1 MTMSAPPT
9 KRASRSRYSSPAV
22 GAGTR
27 SNTKDCNSRERD
39 KGAGK
44 DKDRGKDN
52 ALRPARSTSTERS
65 RRFMENWIEPERA
78 RLTSFQED
86 GLIRQGVL
94 ETMEPLGTRPKPA
107 MIKKLVGIGREASP
121 TSTARGKLTGKKIVL
136 KRKPGN
142 SAMPSSGRRTPGAA
156 SAAPEPLSGTQSPT
170 PAPSTTV
177 ATPQPDTSPIT
188 TPVMAN
194 LPRDSSEPL
203 LLPQNSS
210 PSQAPPTMRNA
221 PIVPVPTPD
230 VALEHKLSSKDRAES
245 AIPSL
250 PPANL
255 STASSTDSFPT
266 DPVKQSIEEP
276 QSLHNLPTTP
286 RSIASTYDSDDF
298 CRRESSLPFISQS
311 NMPTKSAVG
320 DNAAEQS
327 QHAHRRIGPIYIA
340 SELARIIEHKEVVKT
355 AIEKSVEEAL
365 RHFQYV
371 DAWALQFM
379 YDDKEEDPRFL
390 LLTEAVFTQTATAQ
404 ALGDWARE
412 LHAFKLLGMKGNAA
426 VRYFVPEAR
435 TDKNYKPPQALPAEY
450 RDLITMD
457 LSRLRD
463 PDNYREEPH
472 IENTKTE
479 GSEAVRQPEG
489 GVSRTEAEAEAEHER
504 VATPPRKRQKT
515 SSRDSPMA
523 RKASNSTRA
532 SAMKGHGNV
541 NNGGNL
547 AESPPRHRQRLL
559 SDDSDLSS
567 LSSLGSLS
575 PSPEPAS
582 WVRPVDK
589 RRQDAAASKSVSAAV
604 DGDDDVKTHK
614 QSKATEGVAEAPVMN
629 GTSKAAPD
637 EAAVPAQPMASGRRR
652 APARAR
658 RGGPNN
664 LAPEPGPGLVPR
676 PSPGGPNFTSK
687 SKVNPNSDLDSRN
700 PSPDSHQSTNDD
712 FITNTNNSSTIQ
724 PHQPSKRSKRG
735 MPNFD
740 PQFCLEQG
748 DEGTERRRMARNT
761 TLRLTEEARI
771 KGDSFARR
779 HPIDALSPPERPVSS
794 QSSLSSLSALEDES
808 GLEDPVPEAVAPIA
822 RVAPASVRAT
832 RSAKRNHDDVE
843 DEATPFSLDF
853 PLEAG
858 MGTVATSRAGTP
870 RPNKKQRTGGRRLK
884 LS

>member
-1 MTMSAPPT
+1 
-9 KRASRSRYSSPAV
+9 
-22 GAGTR
+22 
-27 SNTKDCNSRERD
+27 
-39 KGAGK
+39 
-44 DKDRGKDN
+44 
-52 ALRPARSTSTERS
+52 
-65 RRFMENWIEPERA
+65 MENWIEPERA
-78 RLTSFQED
+78 KLTSFQED

-142 SAMPSSGRRTPGAA
+142 SAMSSLGTRTPGTA
-156 SAAPEPLSGTQSPT
+156 SAAPDPLSGTQSPT
-170 PAPSTTV
+170 PTPSTTV
-177 ATPQPDTSPIT
+177 ATPQPDSSPII
-188 TPVMAN
+188 TPTMTK
-194 LPRDSSEPL
+194 LPRASPEPI

-210 PSQAPPTMRNA
+210 PCQAPPTTRNA
-221 PIVPVPTPD
+221 HIVPVPTSD
-230 VALEHKLSSKDRAES
+230 VAMEHKFSSKGRS
-245 AIPSL
+245 GSGNPRF
-250 PPANL
+250 PPAAL
-255 STASSTDSFPT
+255 STSSLTDPFPT

-276 QSLHNLPTTP
+276 QSLQNLPTTP
-286 RSIASTYDSDDF
+286 RSIASTYYSDDI
-298 CRRESSLPFISQS
+298 CRRESSLQSISKP
-311 NMPTKSAVG
+311 NMLTKPTV
-320 DNAAEQS
+320 DDDTVEQS
-327 QHAHRRIGPIYIA
+327 QCVQQRTGPIYIA

-355 AIEKSVEEAL
+355 AIDNGVEEAL

-390 LLTEAVFTQTATAQ
+390 LLTEAVFTQTATPQ
-404 ALGDWARE
+404 ALGEWARE

-426 VRYFVPEAR
+426 VRHFVPEAR
-435 TDKNYKPPQALPAEY
+435 ADTNYSPPQALPAEY

-457 LSRLRD
+457 LSTLRD
-463 PDNYREEPH
+463 PTNYKEEPQV
-472 IENTKTE
+472 ENANRE

-489 GVSRTEAEAEAEHER
+489 GVSRTQAEAEAEHER

-515 SSRDSPMA
+515 SSHNSPMA
-523 RKASNSTRA
+523 RKASHSARA

-541 NNGGNL
+541 NNGGNI
-547 AESPPRHRQRLL
+547 AQSPLRHRQRLL
-559 SDDSDLSS
+559 SEDSDLSS

-575 PSPEPAS
+575 PSPELAS
-582 WVRPVDK
+582 WARPVDQ
-589 RRQDAAASKSVSAAV
+589 RSQDAAGSKSAAAAF
-604 DGDDDVKTHK
+604 DVNGNAQRHK
-614 QSKATEGVAEAPVMN
+614 QSKAVSIEGVAEALVTN

-637 EAAVPAQPMASGRRR
+637 EAAASAQPIAGGRRR

-664 LAPEPGPGLVPR
+664 LAPEPGPGPVPR

-700 PSPDSHQSTNDD
+700 PSPDTHQTTNDD
-712 FITNTNNSSTIQ
+712 FIAHTNNSSTIQ
-724 PHQPSKRSKRG
+724 PLQPSKRSKRG

-748 DEGTERRRMARNT
+748 DEGTVRRRVARNT

-771 KGDSFARR
+771 KGDSFTRSR
-779 HPIDALSPPERPVSS
+779 TIDVPSPPERPVSS

-808 GLEDPVPEAVAPIA
+808 ALEGPVPEAVAPIA
-822 RVAPASVRAT
+822 RVAPASARTT
-832 RSAKRNHDDVE
+832 RSAKRMHDDVE

-853 PLEAG
+853 PPEAG